1 MHKQLIACFILI
13 SSGSFVTKGLAA
25 GDIVLSTSNIHIRTL
40 AASCAACHGS
50 NGNAV
55 QSNISNNSVLAG
67 MNKSYFIAQLMA
79 FKNGD
84 RPATVMHRHAKGL
97 QVEEINQLA
106 DYFSAQKPIPA
117 ISLKPQLLGVNHD

>member
-13 SSGSFVTKGLAA
+13 SSASFATKGLAA
-25 GDIVLSTSNIHIRTL
+25 EDIVLSTSNTHIRTL

-55 QSNISNNSVLAG
+55 QCNINNNAVLAG
-67 MNKSYFIAQLMA
+67 INKNYFVAQMLA
-79 FKNGD
+79 FRNGE
-84 RPATVMHRHAKGL
+84 RTATVMHRHAKGL

-117 ISLKPQLLGVNHD
+117 ISPKPQSLGVNHD

>member
-1 MHKQLIACFILI
+1 MYKQLTACFILI
-13 SSGSFVTKGLAA
+13 SSVTLPINGFAA
-25 GDIVLSTSNIHIRTL
+25 EDIVLSTSTSHIRTL

-55 QSNISNNSVLAG
+55 QSNINNNAVLAG
-67 MNKSYFIAQLMA
+67 MNKSYFIAQMLA

-97 QVEEINQLA
+97 QIDEINQLA
-106 DYFSAQKPIPA
+106 DYFSAQKPMPA
-117 ISLKPQLLGVNHD
+117 ISPKPQLLGVNHD